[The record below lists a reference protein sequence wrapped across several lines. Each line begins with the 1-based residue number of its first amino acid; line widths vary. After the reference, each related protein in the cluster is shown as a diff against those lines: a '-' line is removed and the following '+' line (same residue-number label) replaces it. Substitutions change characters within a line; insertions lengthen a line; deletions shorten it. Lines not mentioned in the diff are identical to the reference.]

1 MLRLASSAALLLLV
15 AAAYAARAD
24 DFPYSAYIAADD
36 VDVVAGPG
44 HRFYTTERLPRG
56 AKVEI
61 YREESS
67 GWLAI
72 QPPEGSFSW
81 VPAEFVERLDDASL
95 GRVKESTGAWV
106 GTTVEHVTEHHQQ
119 VTLKA
124 GELVQILGEKS
135 AASKSGVER
144 RWLKIAPPAGEY
156 RWVYLRD
163 VSRQQ
168 PEDAVGPAPSEL
180 VEAILMPALSQ
191 RERENQEPQRLEV
204 IGNAI
209 ALRSIEER
217 PTRLDRAVEPSQYRS
232 VTTSAG
238 SAPVSPDG
246 FVPRKRRA
254 DDMAPIAAPAN
265 KTISTPFVRPNL
277 DPSARLAATMPN
289 TMRSISPTTTSG
301 LNGDQFDWQ
310 LNQIE
315 IDLSLMVAQD
325 RSQWNLAAL
334 RRRVETLVESGADP
348 AARGRARLVLEKI
361 KQFEDAFDRDMRTV
375 SATGSTL
382 GQPASGRGASEN
394 LKSAD
399 GVGESRYDAQGL
411 LKPVV
416 SRKSDKPVA

>member
-238 SAPVSPDG
+238 SAAVSPAG
-246 FVPRKRRA
+246 FVPRNRRIDEA
-254 DDMAPIAAPAN
+254 ATIATSAPTRPLSTPAVRQSLDPPARLGTATP
-265 KTISTPFVRPNL
+265 KTI
-277 DPSARLAATMPN
+277 
-289 TMRSISPTTTSG
+289 RSVSPQTTSG
-301 LNGDQFDWQ
+301 LSGDQLDWQ

-325 RSQWNLAAL
+325 RS
-334 RRRVETLVESGADP
+334 
-348 AARGRARLVLEKI
+348 
-361 KQFEDAFDRDMRTV
+361 
-375 SATGSTL
+375 
-382 GQPASGRGASEN
+382 
-394 LKSAD
+394 
-399 GVGESRYDAQGL
+399 
-411 LKPVV
+411 
-416 SRKSDKPVA
+416 